1 MASGKASPLAS
12 CSGASRGPLG
22 FPLRSMLGPKTLCGP
37 NCGMRMTDR
46 EMARLKMHLYL
57 LWTQIYNDHCGA
69 LVELFDYDIDL
80 HPHTEEDNEAKT
92 EV

>member
-1 MASGKASPLAS
+1 MRIEYGHTTITCRKCRTVTAVDNN
-12 CSGASRGPLG
+12 
-22 FPLRSMLGPKTLCGP
+22 TLEALTEHRCPGCGI
-37 NCGMRMTDR
+37 RMTDR

-80 HPHTEEDNEAKT
+80 QPHTEEDNEAKT

>member
-1 MASGKASPLAS
+1 MRIEYGHTTITCRKCRAVTAVDN
-12 CSGASRGPLG
+12 
-22 FPLRSMLGPKTLCGP
+22 KTLETLTDHKCP